1 MKITSTTFNK
11 PQLDIIVKEG
21 EKHLWSKFAE
31 HHYMNGSLPSSSVF
45 YTFYWIKNEK
55 EILIGCCGILFQIAK
70 NIKARRF
77 TRIVVLP
84 EYQGLGFG
92 SKIINSIGK
101 FYKDNNIDKM
111 FLSTFHPR
119 LGEFMGAS
127 KYWTPSAN
135 NLKEFNKNELDKSS
149 TIKNLRDGVSM
160 YRYNFIGWAEYE
172 LLYNPILIRKLKNEL
187 ADIKKEQGLESAAYK
202 TKLAEYNATPKS
214 IPIPDTPIIEL
225 TKEFEGHIKSKAEHK
240 KLFMKNKRKALS
252 AAERKEMKAKKKE
265 EIKNAK
271 NKTS

>member
-1 MKITSTTFNK
+1 MKIISTTFKK
-11 PQLDIIVKEG
+11 PRIEIIVKEG
-21 EKHLWSKFAE
+21 EKHLWDKFSV
-31 HHYMNGSLPSSSVF
+31 HHYMDKLLPSSSVF
-45 YTFYWIKNEK
+45 YTFYWMKDNQ
-55 EILIGCCGILFQIAK
+55 EILVGCCGVLFQIAK
-70 NIKARRF
+70 NFTARRF

-92 SKIINSIGK
+92 SKIINVISK
-101 FYKDNNIDKM
+101 FYKDNKIEKI

-119 LGEFMGAS
+119 LGEFMRAS
-127 KYWTPSAN
+127 KHWTASAN

-187 ADIKKEQGLESAAYK
+187 ADIKKESGVESAAYK
-202 TKLAEYNATPKS
+202 AKLAEYNATPKS
-214 IPIPDTPIIEL
+214 IPIPDTPIVEL

-240 KLFMKNKRKALS
+240 KLFIKNKRKVLS
-252 AAERKEMKAKKKE
+252 AAERKKLKQERKD
-265 EIKNAK
+265 AK
-271 NKTS
+271 N